1 SEAQFKT
8 LKYRP
13 DYPASFAGL
22 QDARAWCRDFFDHY
36 NNHHRHSGIGLLT
49 PTAVHHG
56 QAAAVHQARAAVL
69 DNAYATHPERFVRR
83 PPTPPALP
91 QPAWINRPPDPED
104 QPDTTTG

>member
-1 SEAQFKT
+1 SYTQATPDQHHAQPPSRT
-8 LKYRP
+8 
-13 DYPASFAGL
+13 
-22 QDARAWCRDFFDHY
+22 RAPHLTPVNFEDPDFFDHY

-69 DNAYATHPERFVRR
+69 DNATHPERFVRR